1 MKHFGGS
8 FVRYFGGSLARHFG
22 GSFVELWIFG
32 GTLVDLFSGTFVI
45 SLVELWYAGLLFY
58 SVIQKCDY
66 IFRAIKLIS
75 RLKCIPFALFRALKW
90 CFFSRLDPARGS
102 AAP

>member
-1 MKHFGGS
+1 MDLERHFSGSFVKPFSGS

-22 GSFVELWIFG
+22 GSFVELWNFG
-32 GTLVDLFSGTFVI
+32 GSLDLFSGTFVI

-75 RLKCIPFALFRALKW
+75 RLKCIPFCSFQSIKMV
-90 CFFSRLDPARGS
+90 FFF
-102 AAP
+102 